1 MKRMDHNEYPKH
13 LRTVSAAALHYIIK
27 DAGEA
32 AKTAQLLESGNEG
45 FYLDEVLYAGMELV
59 RRRNATA

>member
-1 MKRMDHNEYPKH
+1 MKRMDHNAYPAS
-13 LRTVSAAALHYIIK
+13 LRTKDAAALHYIIK

-32 AKTAQLLESGNEG
+32 AKAAQAMGSDNEG

-59 RRRNATA
+59 RRRNG